1 LDGHEHHEHSHP
13 QEHHPQ
19 YHSSYGHVGGK
30 KVPAV
35 AVVAIVVLVCLIVGY
50 FAHAALSPAATC
62 PANNSTDACTAPTT
76 TTASLTAAQLTAL
89 KADIGDYLTTLVAI
103 NGAPDGVT
111 VVVANITKEGDM
123 YKAFYNIMQDGAV
136 AQSGSGYVTSDGKRL
151 FLGTYMDLTEK
162 LVMPTPKPAVNINV
176 TGRPFQGSENA
187 TVTIVE
193 FSDFQCPYCKVAYA
207 NVNTVLS
214 TYNGSV
220 KYYLVQFPLSFH
232 AAAQKSSEAF
242 ECAMLQGEA
251 LGWAMYDEMFTK
263 GSGDGTGL
271 AVADLK
277 AYAKNLSLDTAK
289 FNKCL
294 DDNQTAAKVAS
305 DAEYGASV
313 GVTGTPTFFVN
324 GKEAVGGSAMQS
336 AVEAILKK

>member
-1 LDGHEHHEHSHP
+1 LDGHEHNHTPEHQHHEGH
-13 QEHHPQ
+13 
-19 YHSSYGHVGGK
+19 YGHAGGK

-35 AVVAIVVLVCLIVGY
+35 AVFAIVGLVCLIVGY
-50 FAHAALSPAATC
+50 LAHGALGPAAC
-62 PANNSTDACTAPTT
+62 QANNSTDVCTAPTST
-76 TTASLTAAQLTAL
+76 PSGSGLTSAQLTAL
-89 KADIGDYLTTLVAI
+89 KADMGTYLTTVIAI
-103 NGAPDGVT
+103 NGAPDGVA
-111 VVVANITKEGDM
+111 VQVKNITREGDM
-123 YKAFYNIMQDGAV
+123 YKAFYDIVQDGSV

-162 LVMPTPKPAVNINV
+162 LEKPTPKPPVEVNV
-176 TGRPFQGSENA
+176 TGRPFQGSANA

-207 NVNTVLS
+207 NLETVLK

-220 KYYLVQFPLSFH
+220 KYYLVHFPLSMH
-232 AAAQKSSEAF
+232 ATAQKASEAF

-251 LGWAMYDEMFTK
+251 KGWQMYDVMFTK

-289 FNKCL
+289 FDKCL
-294 DDNQTAAKVAS
+294 DEGQTAAKVNA

-313 GVTGTPTFFVN
+313 GVTGTPTFYVN

>member
-1 LDGHEHHEHSHP
+1 LDGHEHSHP
-13 QEHHPQ
+13 QHHEGH
-19 YHSSYGHVGGK
+19 YHAGGK
-30 KVPAV
+30 KIPAV
-35 AVVAIVVLVCLIVGY
+35 AVLALVGLVCLVVGY
-50 FAHAALSPAATC
+50 FAHAAFSPAAAC
-62 PANNSTDACTAPTT
+62 PANNSTDVCAATATP
-76 TTASLTAAQLTAL
+76 SGLTSAQLAAL
-89 KADIGDYLTTLVAI
+89 KTDMSDYLTTLVAI

-111 VVVANITKEGDM
+111 VQVANITKEGDM
-123 YKAFYNIMQDGAV
+123 YKAFYDIVQDGAV
-136 AQSGSGYVTSDGKRL
+136 AQSGSGYVTSDGKKL

-162 LVMPTPKPAVNINV
+162 LVKPTPKPAVNINV
-176 TGRPFQGSENA
+176 SGRPYRGADNA

-207 NVNTVLS
+207 NTETVLK

-220 KYYLVQFPLSFH
+220 KYYLVHFPLSMH
-232 AAAQKSSEAF
+232 ATAQKASEAF

-251 LGWAMYDEMFTK
+251 KGWAMYDVMFSK

-277 AYAKNLSLDTAK
+277 AYAKNLSLDTVK
-289 FNKCL
+289 FDKCL
-294 DDNQTAAKVAS
+294 DDNQTAAKVNA

-313 GVTGTPTFFVN
+313 GVTGTPTFYVN